1 MPKCAFCGSELLPGT
16 GVLYVK
22 KDGEFHYFNG
32 SKCMKNYLK
41 LRRNPRHVPWTAEFK
56 RLKSGISAT
65 AAAKAEAK
73 PGAPVPVTEKPE
85 PGSLSKRKEKLNA
98 RHAAKKAK
106 KGKLA
111 AKKASK
117 KAKGE

>member
-22 KDGEFHYFNG
+22 KDGEFHYFNN

-56 RLKSGISAT
+56 RLKSGASAT
-65 AAAKAEAK
+65 ATAKAEPK
-73 PGAPVPVTEKPE
+73 PKSVAVVEKPE
-85 PGSLSKRKEKLNA
+85 LGSLSKHKEKLNA
-98 RHAAKKAK
+98 KHAAQKAK
-106 KGKLA
+106 KGKFK
-111 AKKASK
+111 AKKESK